1 MSIQIDHLYFTY
13 LKNTSLQVEAL
24 QDVNLTI
31 NDGEFVALV
40 GETGSGKST
49 LVQHLNGL
57 LLPNEGTI
65 KIDDFTITNKKRHNK
80 HIKDI
85 RKKVGLIFQ
94 FPEYQLF
101 EETVEKDVAFGPK
114 NFGVSEEEAIE
125 IAHKYLKLVGIKES
139 YYQRSPFELS
149 GGERRKVAI
158 AGILALENDVLI
170 LDEPTSG
177 LDRESSKEIMRIV
190 DKLHKQGKTIIIVT
204 HDMYLVMKFA
214 SRVILMKDGKVEFNG
229 SPIEAFTNK
238 VIEPPELLD
247 FAMKLNAKGYNIP
260 LENIHGSKDLFPYLI
275 RNKK

>member
-1 MSIQIDHLYFTY
+1 MPIQIDHLYFTY
-13 LKNTSLQVEAL
+13 LKNTSMQVDAL
-24 QDVNLTI
+24 KDVNLSI
-31 NDGEFVALV
+31 NEGEFIALV

-57 LLPNEGTI
+57 LLPSEGTV
-65 KIDDFTITNKKRHNK
+65 KIDDYVITNKKRHNK

-114 NFGVSEEEAIE
+114 NFGVSEEEAIK

-139 YYQRSPFELS
+139 YFKRSPFELS

-158 AGILALENDVLI
+158 AGILALENDILI

-177 LDRESSKEIMRIV
+177 LDRPSSKEIMNIV
-190 DKLHKQGKTIIIVT
+190 DKLHKQGKTIMIVT
-204 HDMYLVMKFA
+204 HDMYLVMKYA
-214 SRVILMKDGKVEFNG
+214 SRVILMKDGKVEYNG
-229 SPIEAFTNK
+229 DPITAFTNK
-238 VIEPPELLD
+238 IIEPPELMD
-247 FAMKLNAKGYNIP
+247 FILKLNSRGYDIP
-260 LENIHGSKDLFPYLI
+260 LDKIHSAKDLFPYLI
-275 RNKK
+275 RK